1 MTQRTTLRRAIHL
14 VLATSAGL
22 PFTQAAVAQDQAA
35 ADQPSELGTQVVT
48 GSRIR
53 RVDLETASPVYT
65 LDRSTIEQTGVTT
78 LGDLIQNV
86 PSIAGAA
93 TNPQVNNGG
102 GDGSSNISLRGLGSS
117 RTLVLLNGRRLGALS
132 QVNGAVDVNLIP
144 INMVERVEILK
155 EGAGA
160 IYGSDAIAG
169 VVNFITRTD
178 YEGSEAALDYGV
190 SGEDDGERK
199 SVSLSWG
206 TSSDRGGIMLGANYN
221 QQDGVSAAD
230 RDFARNAI
238 YLYGS
243 VFEGGSSRAPTGR
256 IFLPRATFNGVYG
269 CPGTAPEISVTRIEG
284 TDGSDQADYRCFTAG
299 DLYNY
304 QPFNLVLTPQERGSV
319 FTFANYDLSESVE
332 VFAEV
337 IHNYT
342 TSGFE
347 IAPLP
352 FDARSDNVILS
363 ANSAFNPFGIELGGV
378 DPITPMGN
386 DQRPNALWRLESLG
400 TRHSN
405 VDTTT
410 DQINLGLR
418 GNIGASS
425 WSWDVYAG
433 FGRLDQDTGVD
444 GYLFQPALQNAFGS
458 SFINGDGVAQCGT
471 QVAPIPL
478 TQCTPVN
485 PFNLEDPATI
495 AALTAITAS
504 YAQEYKYTTQMAS
517 ANLNGELFQMP
528 AGPAQVAFGIEHRE
542 QEGRFNIDFLT
553 VAQPPTFQNCLLA
566 QETCSGASKGDFDVS
581 EAYTEIFLPLAAD
594 ASWAKALNLTLGA
607 RYSDYSTFGTS
618 TNMVGKMEYR
628 PISDLLIRASYAEVF
643 RAPTVFDIFGAPTAD
658 SAQLNDP
665 CVGLTAAQVTAN
677 PNLALACVNVPR
689 GGALDGTFEQANSQI
704 SGLILGN
711 DGGVLGWDALDGES
725 GEVLTFGFVYEPG
738 FAQGLSFTVD
748 FWDYKIDNV
757 ITALDVQ
764 FSMDRCENTGNPLFC
779 GLITR
784 FGDGQIQVFA
794 EPTVNLGSLET
805 AGVDIGTKWRLRN
818 TGVGD
823 FLLTLDTTYVE
834 SYDNVVD
841 GERIGNA
848 GYYDRQ
854 FGNFARW
861 RAIMGLGWSFKDI
874 DALATSR
881 YISKLKLADPD
892 GFPGTQP
899 DLFIDPQYYVDLTL
913 GYTLMKNT
921 KFTIGVEN
929 VGNEQPPIMY
939 QNNVLNANTDVN
951 TYDTMGRFYWG
962 RVAHK
967 F

>member
-1 MTQRTTLRRAIHL
+1 MTQGTTLRRAIHL

-78 LGDLIQNV
+78 LGDLIQSV

-102 GDGSSNISLRGLGSS
+102 GDGSSNVSLRGLGSS
-117 RTLVLLNGRRLGALS
+117 RTLVLLNGRRIGALS

-178 YEGSEAALDYGV
+178 YEGSEVSLDYGV
-190 SGEDDGERK
+190 SKEDDGERK
-199 SVSLSWG
+199 AVSLSWG

-221 QQDGVSAAD
+221 QTDGVSAND
-230 RDFARNAI
+230 RDFARSAI

-243 VFEGGSSRAPTGR
+243 VFEGGSSRAPNGR
-256 IFLPRATFNGVYG
+256 ITIA
-269 CPGTAPEISVTRIEG
+269 GTALEGTGPGQFNCQPFRSLTRIAG
-284 TDGSDQADYRCFTAG
+284 TDGSSPTDYRCFEAE
-299 DLYNY
+299 DFYNY

-319 FTFANYDLSESVE
+319 FTFANYDLTEGVE

-352 FDARSDNVILS
+352 FDSRADNVILS
-363 ANSAFNPFGIELGGV
+363 SNSIYNPFGIEFGGQAAA
-378 DPITPMGN
+378 PGSAAP
-386 DQRPNALWRLESLG
+386 RPNAVWRLESLG
-400 TRHSN
+400 TRNSN

-410 DQINLGLR
+410 DQINIGLR
-418 GNIGASS
+418 GNVGATS
-425 WSWDVYAG
+425 WSWDAYAG
-433 FGRLDQDTGVD
+433 FGRLDQDIGVD
-444 GYLFQPALQNAFGS
+444 GYLFQPALQAAFGP
-458 SFINGDGVAQCGT
+458 SFLDGGVPTCGT
-471 QVAPIPL
+471 PTAPIAN
-478 TQCTPVN
+478 CTPVN
-485 PFNLEDPATI
+485 PFNLEDPASI
-495 AALTAITAS
+495 AALDRISAS
-504 YAQEYKYTTQMAS
+504 YNQEYKYTTKMAS

-542 QEGRFNIDFLT
+542 QEGRFDIDFLT
-553 VAQPPTFQNCLLA
+553 IAEPPTFQNCLLA
-566 QETCSGASKGDFDVS
+566 SETCSGAAKGDFDVS
-581 EAYTEIFLPLAAD
+581 EGYTEIFLPLLAD
-594 ASWAKALNLTLGA
+594 SPGAKALNLTLGA
-607 RYSDYSTFGTS
+607 RYSDYSSFGTS
-618 TNMVGKMEYR
+618 TNMVGKLEYR
-628 PISDLLIRASYAEVF
+628 PVSDLLVRASYAEVF
-643 RAPTVFDIFGAPTAD
+643 RAPTVFDLFGAPTAD

-665 CVGLTAAQVTAN
+665 CVGITQANVTAN
-677 PNLALACVNVPR
+677 PNLALACVNVVR
-689 GGALDGTFEQANSQI
+689 DGMYQQDNSQI
-704 SGLILGN
+704 SGLVLGN
-711 DGGVLGWDALDGES
+711 NGGVLGWDALDGES

-748 FWDYKIDNV
+748 FWDYTIDNV

-764 FSMDRCENTGNPLFC
+764 FSMDRCVQTGDERFC

-794 EPTVNLGSLET
+794 EPTVNLGTLET

-818 TGVGD
+818 TGAGD
-823 FLLTLDTTYVE
+823 FLFTFDTTYVE

-841 GERIGNA
+841 GDRIGSA
-848 GYYDRQ
+848 GYFNRQ

-861 RAIMGLGWSFKDI
+861 RAIMGLRWSYQDF
-874 DALATSR
+874 DALMTTR
-881 YISKLKLADPD
+881 YISKLKLEDPD
-892 GFPGTQP
+892 GQPGVQP
-899 DLFIDPQYYVDLTL
+899 DLLIDPQYYVDLTV

-921 KFTIGVEN
+921 KFTLGVEN
-929 VGNEQPPIMY
+929 LGNELPPLMY

-962 RVAHK
+962 RVSHK